1 MSLPV
6 RSDDLVIGP
15 LESSCGRVRAP
26 RTYKS
31 RELTGLLLVGLL
43 SIVGAAVAVG
53 LMSAKPL
60 DSDSDGHNSRNTTS
74 VDQQA
79 TYAPSRVAEPTIK
92 GAEPTLDGPSTISE
106 VRIGEQ
112 DAAIRSEPKEEP
124 FTPLPAL
131 EGDAILPSE
140 HSDEPLPVPFQPPDS
155 PVLLRRVDRTGL
167 RNLTVRFLLRTVPN
181 QNKRGR
187 QRDQQLSPKGRIV
200 ASVGEKLPPKSQS
213 SNKTE
218 AGALRGA

>member
-167 RNLTVRFLLRTVPN
+167 RNLTISLLASDRPQSEQSRSSTRSATLAKGPHCR
-181 QNKRGR
+181 QRGR
-187 QRDQQLSPKGRIV
+187 
-200 ASVGEKLPPKSQS
+200 
-213 SNKTE
+213 KTP
-218 AGALRGA
+218 AQKPVL